1 MEKELIR
8 FFNVVLEKTNLQM
21 DEFGLIVAVVF
32 PVLTGNHDTLLS
44 KKGRYYELY
53 ITQYAGMNI

>member
-1 MEKELIR
+1 
-8 FFNVVLEKTNLQM
+8 M

-44 KKGRYYELY
+44 KKGRYGDIMNY
-53 ITQYAGMNI
+53 I